1 MMSFPSFGQKNS
13 GKVLVKSL
21 SDTMTYC
28 WFVFTTFHNLQGMLL
43 IVCLCGWGRH
53 QSCSCNCSRHKFQ
66 GVPPLTTFLQN
77 QNYNFSPNKEFLQ
90 SKNNFWKV
98 RPQLKVYSQF
108 VNHFSSVPF
117 AVWTKLDFCAVG
129 LWKQSPK
136 TLWFSSQLVLLG
148 AFSSHGFLGLQ
159 SCIAWEVLS
168 ADAITQHEKG
178 SHLTTD

>member
-1 MMSFPSFGQKNS
+1 M
-13 GKVLVKSL
+13 
-21 SDTMTYC
+21 
-28 WFVFTTFHNLQGMLL
+28 FTTFHNWQRTLL
-43 IVCLCGWGRH
+43 IFCLYSWGRH

-66 GVPPLTTFLQN
+66 GVPLTAFQQN
-77 QNYNFSPNKEFLQ
+77 QKHNFSPNKEFLQ
-90 SKNNFWKV
+90 SKDNFWKV
-98 RPQLKVYSQF
+98 QPQLKVHSQF

-136 TLWFSSQLVLLG
+136 TLWIFSQPVLLG
-148 AFSSHGFLGLQ
+148 AFSSHGFVGLQ

-168 ADAITQHEKG
+168 ADSITQHEKG